1 MYNKPFSQ
9 TRFSLPVFWCI
20 AIALVVVCPFG
31 ATAQRKWTLSQA
43 INNALNNRKNV
54 QAGRQDATI
63 RKLQTEALYR
73 KFWPQITADY
83 SYQYNPILQTSILPI
98 GVFNPSYPADAT
110 KSVQFGTRWSQTAG
124 VTVNQP
130 LFDVSPS
137 RQISEARLQERI
149 TAAAQAQTEYE
160 LTYTV
165 AQVYFDIAI
174 ATDKIASAVAD
185 TNRTWISYQL
195 LNSSMEQGRLLKTE
209 LNKGKINH
217 NNAVQQYLAAVAQM
231 VEDKVYLLFLVGE
244 NDIDQPDFTID
255 TALLKKDELPL
266 TNKRPDAATIPEL
279 QQLELQQQLTHM
291 QARTEKASYL
301 PTLGLKGY
309 LGANQY
315 SNDFDPIAA
324 NSWFGVSYVGIN
336 LKYPLLF
343 GDDRRR
349 KLQQLTLQG
358 TQYEQ
363 QKDDRTAQYQ
373 KDAVVAKIKME
384 QIASALKTQ
393 EENKA
398 LSMESIGILQT
409 RLTEGQETTTTIN
422 QEEAD
427 LQKLIADYQAN
438 QKQYWLYYLDYLKAS
453 GRLEVLWK

>member
-9 TRFSLPVFWCI
+9 IRFSLTVFWCI
-20 AIALVVVCPFG
+20 AIAMVVVCPFT
-31 ATAQRKWTLSQA
+31 AAAQRKWTLSQA

-63 RKLQTEALYR
+63 SKLQTEALYR

-137 RQISEARLQERI
+137 RQISEAKLQEHI

-195 LNSSMEQGRLLKTE
+195 LKSRMEQGRLLKTE

-217 NNAVQQYLAAVAQM
+217 NNAVQQYRAAVAQM

-279 QQLELQQQLTHM
+279 QQLELQQQLTRI

-315 SNDFDPIAA
+315 SNNFDPIAA

-393 EENKA
+393 EDNKA
-398 LSMESIGILQT
+398 LSIESIAILQT
-409 RLTEGQETTTTIN
+409 RLTEGQETTTTVN